1 MPEPKV
7 PGCLLRALAIRRVGH
22 FGPGF
27 LTGRTCI
34 MGSKKG
40 VHKMALETRR
50 ALVHGIREIHLGKVF
65 RLVQEDLTLPNGF
78 RTSLEVVRHPGAS
91 AVVALSGN
99 GEVLLLHQYRHAVGE
114 FIWEIPAGT
123 LRDKEE
129 PLECAKRELIEETG
143 YEAMELE
150 ELGQMVPVPGYS
162 DERIHI
168 FLATQLRPA
177 NQNLDRDEVI
187 AVHSVP
193 FHRSFEMI
201 RTGEIKDAKTIVGL
215 TLAKMVLAERV

>member
-1 MPEPKV
+1 
-7 PGCLLRALAIRRVGH
+7 
-22 FGPGF
+22 
-27 LTGRTCI
+27 
-34 MGSKKG
+34 
-40 VHKMALETRR
+40 MAVETRH

-91 AVVALSGN
+91 AIVALSGN

-123 LRDKEE
+123 LKDKEE
-129 PLECAKRELIEETG
+129 PIQCAKRELVEETG
-143 YEAMELE
+143 YEAMEMK

-201 RTGEIKDAKTIVGL
+201 RNGEIKDAKTIVGL
-215 TLAKMVLAERV
+215 TLAKMALAETG